1 MDSTGRLADTL
12 VAECS
17 RKVVMIMVV
26 EEEADHSDQE
36 SNHDYEKVDKT
47 ELDDIR
53 SGMEKE
59 RCKINYFQVLEKFP
73 SEPRQDG
80 CRLMIELQILI
91 AFSVQDKILHIAK
104 VAEAAKTENLNLSE
118 SCRNPS
124 PYETATNYDHHH
136 VQRTSWLQMLE
147 LKTQEFRTSPTRSAC
162 SLR

>member
-1 MDSTGRLADTL
+1 
-12 VAECS
+12 
-17 RKVVMIMVV
+17 MVV
-26 EEEADHSDQE
+26 EEEEDHSDQE
-36 SNHDYEKVDKT
+36 SNHDYDKVDKT

-59 RCKINYFQVLEKFP
+59 RCKINYFQVLEKFHQ
-73 SEPRQDG
+73 SLDG
-80 CRLMIELQILI
+80 CLPIDDRTPNLDC
-91 AFSVQDKILHIAK
+91 FSVQDKILHIAK

>member
-1 MDSTGRLADTL
+1 MIIVIRR
-12 VAECS
+12 VI
-17 RKVVMIMVV
+17 MIM
-26 EEEADHSDQE
+26 
-36 SNHDYEKVDKT
+36 
-47 ELDDIR
+47 IR
-53 SGMEKE
+53 LTRQNWTTSEVGWRKSVA
-59 RCKINYFQVLEKFP
+59 RSTTSRFWKISIRAWMDV
-73 SEPRQDG
+73 